1 MALNVS
7 GLAAYTDQTSGELTK
22 RMILKGNTASIVT
35 VMPGIKSAKNLN
47 TIGST
52 LYMQLGACGFT
63 TSGATALSK
72 VALTV
77 TDLKVNESICLNT
90 LEDYYTQVMMRP
102 GSYNEAIPFEE
113 IFANE
118 KADLIS
124 KVIDT
129 QIWQGN
135 TTSGSGNLA
144 LVDGL
149 LAYVDASAITGS
161 TVNVAPAAFTASTAI
176 AAVDTL
182 VANVPTD
189 IMGVSDLTLF
199 VSHSEFQV
207 YLTALRNANYFHFS
221 PDFDINA
228 GIMHPASNV
237 RVRPVVGLQ
246 GSTRHILT
254 PASNIYVGTDLMS
267 DSEQFSIYYSKDNDE
282 VRFICKFKLGVA
294 VLFPEYL
301 IRN

>member
-22 RMILKGNTASIVT
+22 RMILKGNTPSIVS

-63 TSGATALSK
+63 NSGTTNLAK

-77 TDLKVNESICLNT
+77 TDVKVNESICLNT

-102 GSYNEAIPFEE
+102 GSYNENIPFEE

-124 KVIDT
+124 KEIDK
-129 QIWQGN
+129 IVWQGN
-135 TTSGSGNLA
+135 TTSGSGNLS
-144 LVDGL
+144 LVNGF
-149 LAYVDASAITGS
+149 LAYVDAAAITAS
-161 TVNVAPAAFTASTAI
+161 TVNVTASAFTIANAI
-176 AAVDTL
+176 TVVDTL
-182 VANVPTD
+182 VANIPTD
-189 IMGVSDLTLF
+189 VVGVEDLTLF

-221 PDFDINA
+221 PDFDINS
-228 GIMHPASNV
+228 GIVHPASNV
-237 RVRPVVGLQ
+237 KVRPIVGLQ

-254 PASNIYVGTDLMS
+254 PASNLYIGTDLLS
-267 DSEQFSIYYSKDNDE
+267 DAEQFSIYYSKDNDE
-282 VRFICKFKLGVA
+282 VRFIAKFKLGVA

-301 IRN
+301 VRN